1 MYIYLSQVS
10 HLSRQASEWHIFLG
24 KLYVIWHYMTNVG
37 SRSLKQFPEPP
48 MLGTILLKPHVLQRV
63 TDLHWRQAYLAAEAR
78 HDVGSGEI
86 YRFLVLAGL
95 AINR

>member
-1 MYIYLSQVS
+1 
-10 HLSRQASEWHIFLG
+10 
-24 KLYVIWHYMTNVG
+24 MT
-37 SRSLKQFPEPP
+37 
-48 MLGTILLKPHVLQRV
+48 TIAYKTHVLQRF